1 MALTAT
7 LYKFSAFHADSHRS
21 PCAHVQAVNL
31 MTDAASLN
39 LKCSYTIKSNFLSP
53 LSLTF
58 LEICKFVCT
67 FTICVLHS
75 ECIAAN
81 YCGIASYKLK
91 QNPLE

>member
-1 MALTAT
+1 MALVASF
-7 LYKFSAFHADSHRS
+7 YKFLYFMQTAIHIL
-21 PCAHVQAVNL
+21 VQAVNL